1 MNDVGDL
8 LAGRYRLQRCIGC
21 GAMGV
26 VWQAID
32 ERLGRQVAIKQ
43 LLVSPDDDA
52 TSAERAWFRAAR
64 EGQITARLRHPNAV
78 VVYDVDVHGDLPILV
93 MEYVRARSVASILAE
108 NGPQDPTEAGGIGA
122 RVADALAAAHTIGI
136 VHRDVKPA
144 NILVGDDGVVK
155 LVDFGVSHLSG
166 DRPTPSTELI
176 GTPAYLA
183 PEVAGGREPAPAS
196 DVFSLGATL
205 YSAVEG
211 VSPFGARTDNPITM
225 VRRAAVGHV
234 PPPRYAGVLTAA
246 LMRMLRAAPD
256 ERPSA
261 AETADLLRAAT
272 AGHPARDPSDVVAR
286 IPHQRKQEPTTP
298 LSATTPI
305 RR

>member
-8 LAGRYRLQRCIGC
+8 LAGRYRLQRRIGR

-43 LLVSPDDDA
+43 LLVSPDDA
-52 TSAERAWFRAAR
+52 TSADRARSRAAR

-78 VVYDVDVHGDLPILV
+78 VVYDVVVHDGLPVLV
-93 MEYVRARSVASILAE
+93 MEYLRARSVASILAE
-108 NGPQDPTEAGGIGA
+108 NGTEDPAEAGWIGA
-122 RVADALAAAHTIGI
+122 RVADALAAAHSVGI

-166 DRPTPSTELI
+166 DTPTPSTELI

-183 PEVAGGREPAPAS
+183 PEVASGREPAPAS

-211 VSPFGARTDNPITM
+211 VSPFGARTDNPVTM

-261 AETADLLRAAT
+261 AETAGLLRAAT
-272 AGHPARDPSDVVAR
+272 AGHPAGDPADVAAR
-286 IPHQRKQEPTTP
+286 IPQQRGQEPTTP
-298 LSATTPI
+298 LAAVGSSD
-305 RR
+305 R